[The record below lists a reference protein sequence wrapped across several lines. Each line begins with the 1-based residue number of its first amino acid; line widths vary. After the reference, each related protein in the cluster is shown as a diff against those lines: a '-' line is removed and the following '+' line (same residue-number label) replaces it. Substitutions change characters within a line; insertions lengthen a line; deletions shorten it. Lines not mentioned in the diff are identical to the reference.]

1 MAPNRRESWHAAN
14 FRHGQAGYDSV
25 VIITQD
31 PALSDWDVWRQ
42 GDSWG
47 QLPRYPFREGYL
59 WHNTLTEMMVGI
71 VIGIEWEVSIVA
83 PIFLTPLISTPM
95 KAFKGMLMGGS
106 PSR

>member
-47 QLPRYPFREGYL
+47 NYHAIRFEKDIYG
-59 WHNTLTEMMVGI
+59 T
-71 VIGIEWEVSIVA
+71 
-83 PIFLTPLISTPM
+83 TP
-95 KAFKGMLMGGS
+95 
-106 PSR
+106 